1 MWLQAH
7 TPRWGTWRTGA
18 AKAQKGNDAL
28 ADSAPPQAPRPHATR
43 KGSSRPGSRPAHLQP
58 LRIHGSHRA
67 GSRPPGGALAA
78 AQQKSQ
84 GLPAPQPRPKSRSR
98 SGTRRE
104 GRGGA
109 GPRCHWLPAA
119 GGGLSTPGFVRRR
132 CCGGGGAART
142 RRKGCGWERGSDM
155 MVRKAK
161 GFKKWERPEE
171 DSGWAGPSIWNEGI
185 KEIGEEVG
193 KRALFPITGYKER
206 HHFLPFCVEAGF
218 RNAAVWRTDHHR
230 EKALTFTCSSCI
242 TAARWR

>member
-1 MWLQAH
+1 MMWLQAH

-109 GPRCHWLPAA
+109 ALPLAA
-119 GGGLSTPGFVRRR
+119 GGRGRALNAGICAEEVLRGRRR
-132 CCGGGGAART
+132 C
-142 RRKGCGWERGSDM
+142 ED
-155 MVRKAK
+155 
-161 GFKKWERPEE
+161 PEE
-171 DSGWAGPSIWNEGI
+171 GLR
-185 KEIGEEVG
+185 VG
-193 KRALFPITGYKER
+193 KGER
-206 HHFLPFCVEAGF
+206 HDGAEGEGV
-218 RNAAVWRTDHHR
+218 
-230 EKALTFTCSSCI
+230 
-242 TAARWR
+242 